1 MIVKNTSNLFF
12 IFTKDPTQIAT
23 VLLGPPKKSVTH
35 LRRRLLTAAVCT
47 ISLSCRCEAITNF
60 VQSHDKQS
68 YTVSSTNKSMPL
80 ITVFRL
86 TLTAYIDIVFTRL
99 DWQ

>member
-23 VLLGPPKKSVTH
+23 VFLGPPISVTH
-35 LRRRLLTAAVCT
+35 LRRRSLTAAVCT
-47 ISLSCRCEAITNF
+47 ISSSCRCDAITNF
-60 VQSHDKQS
+60 VQNHDKQS

-86 TLTAYIDIVFTRL
+86 TLTAYIDEVFSRL

>member
-1 MIVKNTSNLFF
+1 M
-12 IFTKDPTQIAT
+12 FTNQIGT
-23 VLLGPPKKSVTH
+23 VFLGPPKSVTH
-35 LRRRLLTAAVCT
+35 LARRLLTAAVFT
-47 ISLSCRCEAITNF
+47 IFSFSLSCRCDAITNF
-60 VQSHDKQS
+60 VQNHHKQS
-68 YTVSSTNKSMPL
+68 YTVSSANKSMPL